1 MLDVKAGRI
10 IKPAGVLIQGDRIV
24 EVIPTVKHP
33 KGAEVIDL
41 RSVLSEPFSAKFPV
55 TRKNKGKFKRFPPEQ
70 LPLNPLKMPFQS
82 HPSVPPPP
90 VDGKQNRE
98 LNRHNSDLIL
108 QIKNHAVGQIREDQY
123 KASTRI

>member
-41 RSVLSEPFSAKFPV
+41 EVSSERTVLC
-55 TRKNKGKFKRFPPEQ
+55 
-70 LPLNPLKMPFQS
+70 
-82 HPSVPPPP
+82 
-90 VDGKQNRE
+90 
-98 LNRHNSDLIL
+98 
-108 QIKNHAVGQIREDQY
+108 QIPCNTEK
-123 KASTRI
+123 